1 MDEQW
6 SDDRKNALVSLADTY
21 RTQVALLEAEKEV
34 NEKALDG
41 ASDET
46 RTRVEEQSFYAQVD
60 VEFEKERL
68 RIVYALLAEASE

>member
-6 SDDRKNALVSLADTY
+6 SDDRKNALVSLAATY

-46 RTRVEEQSFYAQVD
+46 RARVEEQSFYAQVD

>member
-21 RTQVALLEAEKEV
+21 RTQVARLEAEREV
-34 NEKALDG
+34 NERALDG

-46 RTRVEEQSFYAQVD
+46 RARVEEQSFYAQVD